1 MSARDPT
8 PSGRPPPTPAEPA
21 VDGGGP
27 TPPPPRRR
35 SLLAR
40 LLAWGFAF
48 VLLVAAAAGVA
59 AVLAYRHFSR
69 GLPDI
74 PTLAEYRPPVVTE
87 LVSSDGQVAGE
98 LFEERR
104 KVVP

>member
-8 PSGRPPPTPAEPA
+8 PSGRPPPSPVEPA
-21 VDGGGP
+21 VGGGGP

-40 LLAWGFAF
+40 LLAWGFLFLA
-48 VLLVAAAAGVA
+48 LVAAGAGVA
-59 AVLAYRHFSR
+59 AFLAYRHFAR

-74 PTLAEYRPPVVTE
+74 PTLTEYRPPVVTE

-98 LFEERR
+98 L
-104 KVVP
+104 